1 MNKPATITK
10 IHVVAVEKPATI
22 SLSDSGER
30 VKSSWYDALQH
41 VGRYAREPEE
51 MFHSL
56 LREMTLRMLLS
67 VRVSFLERN
76 AYEH

>member
-30 VKSSWYDALQH
+30 VKSS
-41 VGRYAREPEE
+41 
-51 MFHSL
+51 
-56 LREMTLRMLLS
+56 
-67 VRVSFLERN
+67 
-76 AYEH
+76 